1 MYRPQFAY
9 PNASEAGCLEQRA
22 HYSFDGTNTPALA
35 TIAAGAEL
43 SKVPLKFD
51 QDAPFFIRALQV
63 SESVVLLRLEDCS
76 GNPLLGNP
84 QNAIFPDSVPLDT
97 PAQWCES
104 GGAGLVPVES
114 DEWGI
119 YCPAGGTLF
128 LYALN
133 PSAGEITDLVVN
145 VHGVKW
151 YKEGAC
157 S

>member
-1 MYRPQFAY
+1 MYRPQMAY
-9 PNASEAGCLEQRA
+9 PEASAHGCVEQRC
-22 HYSFDGTNTPALA
+22 HYSFDGSNTPTLA
-35 TIAAGAEL
+35 SIAAGAEL
-43 SKVPLKFD
+43 SKVPLKLD
-51 QDAPFFIRALQV
+51 HDAPFFIRAIDV
-63 SESVVLLRLEDCS
+63 SETPVQIRIEDCN

-84 QNAIFPDSVPLDT
+84 QNAAAGSVPLDN

-119 YCPAGGTLF
+119 FCPAGGTLL
-128 LYALN
+128 LYAVN
-133 PSAGEITDLVVN
+133 PSGGAVTDLVIN